1 MLYACERSWTF
12 SILSLSKAEMSC
24 ANKQRL
30 STAECSKSTS
40 SHRSSSVELTTCVVF
55 LGFYPFLYTN
65 MPTQGPP
72 HAYGGVGTVPMQG
85 ISYMRHLQ
93 SFIRSSLEYIMLAR
107 LTLRVHLC
115 PPPFW
120 NSENPQNHPR
130 YPLQSLREKSWNSQ
144 GFSTFPWQKPLL
156 LPPAARSLEDH
167 AYHTALARREIFH
180 DPRDGT
186 AQQQRNSMMRQHDI

>member
-1 MLYACERSWTF
+1 MLYACERSWTL
-12 SILSLSKAEMSC
+12 SILSLSKVEMSC

-55 LGFYPFLYTN
+55 LGFYPSLYTN

-72 HAYGGVGTVPMQG
+72 HPYAEWGQCLCRGFLTWGT
-85 ISYMRHLQ
+85 Y
-93 SFIRSSLEYIMLAR
+93 RSSLEYIMLAR

-120 NSENPQNHPR
+120 NSENPQNHPH

-144 GFSTFPWQKPLL
+144 GFSTFLWQKPLL

-180 DPRDGT
+180 DPREGT
-186 AQQQRNSMMRQHDI
+186 AQKQRNNMMRHDT